1 MDEKF
6 IVKTKKFNTWIRSEL
21 RFLPEGISI
30 VNEYKSIL
38 IKYNELTGL
47 NLDDN
52 LFLTLVYT
60 KMTPSGKFFGNEQI
74 ECNETIIKEIK
85 KRTKTKITKVQN
97 PKNGLLRDSVIL
109 VGKCRYGF
117 NQDEYQFYLTHKKI
131 ILISQI
137 NQIVFNLANIE
148 TIERGGQSGIKILYE
163 QKFHDIFALNVDQLI
178 QSIEQAKVY
187 ANNYDDNVNL
197 EEFTKKSK
205 KEIKPNYL
213 FIVLGIIIIFI
224 LYILYNL
231 I

>member
-47 NLDDN
+47 NLDNN
-52 LFLTLVYT
+52 LFLTFVYT
-60 KMTPSGKFFGNEQI
+60 KITPTGKFFGSEQI
-74 ECNETIIKEIK
+74 ECNKKILKEIK

-163 QKFHDIFALNVDQLI
+163 QKFHDIYALNVDQLI

-205 KEIKPNYL
+205 KEIKPKYL

>member
-74 ECNETIIKEIK
+74 ECNEKIIK
-85 KRTKTKITKVQN
+85 
-97 PKNGLLRDSVIL
+97 
-109 VGKCRYGF
+109 
-117 NQDEYQFYLTHKKI
+117 
-131 ILISQI
+131 
-137 NQIVFNLANIE
+137 
-148 TIERGGQSGIKILYE
+148 
-163 QKFHDIFALNVDQLI
+163 
-178 QSIEQAKVY
+178 
-187 ANNYDDNVNL
+187 DDNKLSNAASL
-197 EEFTKKSK
+197 SFSDNKLLFSISSISSLKYTSTSFENTSTK
-205 KEIKPNYL
+205 
-213 FIVLGIIIIFI
+213 
-224 LYILYNL
+224 
-231 I
+231 

>member
-6 IVKTKKFNTWIRSEL
+6 IVKTKRFNTWIRSEL

-30 VNEYKSIL
+30 VNEYRSIL

-74 ECNETIIKEIK
+74 ECNETIIKEIR
-85 KRTKTKITKVQN
+85 KRTKTKITKIKN

-137 NQIVFNLANIE
+137 NQVVFNLANIE
-148 TIERGGQSGIKILYE
+148 SIERGGQSGIKILYE
-163 QKFHDIFALNVDQLI
+163 QKYHDIFALNVDQLI

-197 EEFTKKSK
+197 EDITKKPK
-205 KEIKPNYL
+205 KEIKPKYL
-213 FIVLGIIIIFI
+213 FIILGIIIIFV

>member
-6 IVKTKKFNTWIRSEL
+6 IVKTKRFNTWIRSEL

-30 VNEYKSIL
+30 VNEYRSIL

-60 KMTPSGKFFGNEQI
+60 KMTPSGKFLGNEQI
-74 ECNETIIKEIK
+74 ESNETIIKEIR
-85 KRTKTKITKVQN
+85 KRTKTKITKIKN

-137 NQIVFNLANIE
+137 NQVVFNLANIE
-148 TIERGGQSGIKILYE
+148 SIERGGQSGIKILYE
-163 QKFHDIFALNVDQLI
+163 QKYHDIFALNVDQLI

-197 EEFTKKSK
+197 EEITKKPK
-205 KEIKPNYL
+205 KEIKPKYL
-213 FIVLGIIIIFI
+213 FIILGIIIIFV

>member
-131 ILISQI
+131 ILIMYSHASHAHASLLKLFKHAFIVDTPAVVLMLFSREWSI
-137 NQIVFNLANIE
+137 NIR
-148 TIERGGQSGIKILYE
+148 TP
-163 QKFHDIFALNVDQLI
+163 
-178 QSIEQAKVY
+178 
-187 ANNYDDNVNL
+187 
-197 EEFTKKSK
+197 KKSDS
-205 KEIKPNYL
+205 
-213 FIVLGIIIIFI
+213 
-224 LYILYNL
+224 NL
-231 I
+231 

>member
-1 MDEKF
+1 MDEIF

-85 KRTKTKITKVQN
+85 KRTKKKITKI
-97 PKNGLLRDSVIL
+97 KNGLLRDSVIL

-205 KEIKPNYL
+205 KEIKPKYL